1 MRGVQ
6 PFLSLQLRAAV
17 LPAHSLQRVLT
28 CHFENARGG
37 DGGSGEG
44 GGEGRG
50 GEGEGRGEWVV
61 ESSGSE

>member
-1 MRGVQ
+1 MASL
-6 PFLSLQLRAAV
+6 FLQLRAAV

-28 CHFENARGG
+28 CHFENERGG

-44 GGEGRG
+44 GGE
-50 GEGEGRGEWVV
+50 EEGRGEWVV